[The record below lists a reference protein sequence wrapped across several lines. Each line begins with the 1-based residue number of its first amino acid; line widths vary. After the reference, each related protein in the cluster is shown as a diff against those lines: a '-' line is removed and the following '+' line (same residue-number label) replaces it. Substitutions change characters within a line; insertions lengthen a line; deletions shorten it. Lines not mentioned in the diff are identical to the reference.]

1 MKLKSHFER
10 IALSVV
16 VLSSVWITTAY
27 AAQLNM
33 AVSVPAPTRAMAPAH
48 GKSSKASA
56 TEKFGNVFLSRW
68 LTTVA
73 DKRERLLWSSYPAS
87 IRGQTFSLQPPG
99 NDPSMGGGW

>member
-1 MKLKSHFER
+1 MKLRSHFER

-16 VLSSVWITTAY
+16 VVSSAWITNAY

-33 AVSVPAPTRAMAPAH
+33 PVSVPAPTRAMVPSH
-48 GKSSKASA
+48 GKSSSSPA

-68 LTTVA
+68 LATVSS
-73 DKRERLLWSSYPAS
+73 KRERLLWSSYPAS